1 MQDKLA
7 IIDEIKEIYSNHN
20 IEKLEIDEKLLEY
33 LELKDLQNL
42 KAKVLQSLST
52 LTSEQKEWLKQF
64 KKDI

>member
-7 IIDEIKEIYSNHN
+7 LIDEIKEIYLSHN
-20 IEKLEIDEKLLEY
+20 IEKLEIDERLLEY

-42 KAKVLQSLST
+42 KAKVLQSLSM
-52 LTSEQKEWLKQF
+52 LTNEQKEWLKQF